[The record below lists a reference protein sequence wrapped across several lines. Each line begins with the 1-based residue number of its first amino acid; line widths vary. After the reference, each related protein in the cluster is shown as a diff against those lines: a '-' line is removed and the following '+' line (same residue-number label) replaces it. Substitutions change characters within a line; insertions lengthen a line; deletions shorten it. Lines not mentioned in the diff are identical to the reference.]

1 MPIALN
7 SLFSDSQETP
17 REIDCEE
24 KKNSLVKKNY
34 SKSSTF
40 NYDLNG
46 NLYIV
51 NNKLKN
57 ENENVNIIENIF
69 DNNEMKKSKTFNI
82 DENINCNLQY
92 NNGQNYLE
100 TVKET
105 LNEVSN
111 SRIDISGL
119 NEEKNNNNNI
129 NNYENRIIKIEN
141 KCNEI
146 DAKEN
151 NKIKNQDSDNIGSS
165 CQATLS
171 GGTNTKKILFT
182 FK

>member
-119 NEEKNNNNNI
+119 NDDKNNNI
-129 NNYENRIIKIEN
+129 NNINNNQKKIKNEN

-146 DAKEN
+146 DIKDN
-151 NKIKNQDSDNIGSS
+151 TKIRIQESDNNGSS

-171 GGTNTKKILFT
+171 GLTNTKKNIFT

>member
-1 MPIALN
+1 MPIVLN
-7 SLFSDSQETP
+7 SLISSSVETP
-17 REIDCEE
+17 RESDCEE
-24 KKNSLVKKNY
+24 NINTISKKNNL
-34 SKSSTF
+34 KSSTF

-46 NLYIV
+46 NFIV
-51 NNKLKN
+51 KKKIKNKN
-57 ENENVNIIENIF
+57 ENINLRE
-69 DNNEMKKSKTFNI
+69 EMKKAKTFNI

-111 SRIDISGL
+111 SRIDLSGL
-119 NEEKNNNNNI
+119 NEEKNNNNI

>member
-92 NNGQNYLE
+92 NNGQNYL
-100 TVKET
+100 
-105 LNEVSN
+105 
-111 SRIDISGL
+111 
-119 NEEKNNNNNI
+119 NNNNI

>member
-1 MPIALN
+1 MPIVLN
-7 SLFSDSQETP
+7 SLISSSVETP
-17 REIDCEE
+17 RESDCEE
-24 KKNSLVKKNY
+24 NINTISKKNNL
-34 SKSSTF
+34 KSSTF

-46 NLYIV
+46 NFIV
-51 NNKLKN
+51 KKKIKNKN
-57 ENENVNIIENIF
+57 ENINLRE
-69 DNNEMKKSKTFNI
+69 EMKKAKTFNI

-119 NEEKNNNNNI
+119 NEDKNNNI
-129 NNYENRIIKIEN
+129 NNINNNQKKIKNEN

-146 DAKEN
+146 D
-151 NKIKNQDSDNIGSS
+151 IS
-165 CQATLS
+165 
-171 GGTNTKKILFT
+171 
-182 FK
+182 

>member
-1 MPIALN
+1 MPIVLN
-7 SLFSDSQETP
+7 SLISSSVETP
-17 REIDCEE
+17 RESDCEE
-24 KKNSLVKKNY
+24 NINTISKKNNL
-34 SKSSTF
+34 KSSTF

-46 NLYIV
+46 NFIV
-51 NNKLKN
+51 KKKIKNKN
-57 ENENVNIIENIF
+57 ENINLRE
-69 DNNEMKKSKTFNI
+69 EMKKAKTFNI
-82 DENINCNLQY
+82 DENNNCNLQY

-119 NEEKNNNNNI
+119 NEDKNNNI
-129 NNYENRIIKIEN
+129 NNINNNQKKIKNEN

-146 DAKEN
+146 DIKEN
-151 NKIKNQDSDNIGSS
+151 TKIRIQESDNNGSS

-171 GGTNTKKILFT
+171 GLTNTKKNIFT